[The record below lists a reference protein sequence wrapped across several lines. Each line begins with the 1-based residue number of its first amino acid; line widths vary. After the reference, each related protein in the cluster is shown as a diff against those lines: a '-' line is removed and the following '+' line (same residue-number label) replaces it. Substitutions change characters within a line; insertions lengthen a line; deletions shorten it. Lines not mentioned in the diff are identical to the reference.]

1 MLDQLIINNVG
12 SLDEYGA
19 SLALRTIKA
28 PAKKEIKETV
38 PFSNLAYDFS
48 AINGEVYWEER
59 ELEFVLE
66 LTAGNPAD
74 LEYKKTRLANWLMNV
89 QTARIFDPHDLEHYF
104 LGTYSDMSFEDDES
118 VEYTV
123 CTVVFKAYPYK
134 IAVKPT
140 TYVMSV
146 PANTEEEFLVR
157 NESGHRVI
165 PTVTCGH
172 AATIT
177 LNGVSYAFPA
187 GAVKSSTF
195 KLPPGMLELTVAN
208 QQADD
213 VLVQVSF
220 YEEVF

>member
-19 SLALRTIKA
+19 SVALRTIKA

-38 PFSNLAYDFS
+38 PFSNQAYDFS

-66 LTAGNPAD
+66 LTADTPEG
-74 LEYKKTRLANWLMNV
+74 LERKKSRLANWLMNV
-89 QTARIFDPHDLEHYF
+89 QAARIFDPHDLDHYF
-104 LGTYSDMSFEDDES
+104 LGTYSDMTFEDDES

-140 TYVMSV
+140 TIVLTVLPEGPYTGVLHV
-146 PANTEEEFLVR
+146 D
-157 NESGHRVI
+157 SGHRVV
-165 PTVTCGH
+165 PTVTCST
-172 AATIT
+172 AVTIEKA
-177 LNGVSYAFPA
+177 GVSYVFPA
-187 GAVKSSTF
+187 GAARSNNF
-195 KLPPGMLELTVAN
+195 KLNPGPNVLTISNDTGEEVT
-208 QQADD
+208 
-213 VLVQVSF
+213 VTVSF
-220 YEEVF
+220 FEEVF